1 MTRSPLW
8 TALVSVFCLAACGA
22 AAPPV
27 PGQPVQIL
35 VETGALAGEARDGV
49 MTFKGVPYAAAPV
62 GALRWRPPQPAAAWT
77 DVRPAT
83 AFSADCL
90 QNRLP
95 KFIDP
100 TASDGPMAED
110 CLYLNV
116 WAPAGNP
123 PRPLPVMVWIH
134 GGGYVVGSGAS
145 IAYDGANLVRQGV
158 VVVSFNYRLGRF
170 GFFAHPA
177 LAGDEPTGNYA
188 IMDQIAALAW
198 VKRNIAAFG
207 GDPGNVTIFGES
219 AGGGSVHAL
228 MGSPA
233 ARGLFH
239 KAIVQSGGGRDRLPR
254 LGHDTPDAKAAL
266 KAGLAFSERTGAKD
280 ADALRALSAKTVLG
294 DLSMLNNRDRPDYA
308 GLMVDGRIVT
318 DDPEAVYAR
327 GGQARVPLL
336 IGFTSNEFGSM
347 QSFTG
352 DWTMQAAAKFG
363 DREAGLRRLYDPDGG
378 DKQLKARFISDV
390 IFVEPARY
398 LAGLHAGSGQP
409 TWLYRFAYVPAAK
422 RPEQTDAYHASDV
435 PFVFDTVGAA
445 VKEATEADIAM
456 GRTMAAYWAAFARS
470 GDPNGA
476 GRPAWPAYGASDQLL
491 EFANDGP
498 RPIATPDRQ
507 RLDYIAASWPQTPS
521 KSPPKP

>member
-1 MTRSPLW
+1 MTRSPLVLL
-8 TALVSVFCLAACGA
+8 ALLCLAACGA
-22 AAPPV
+22 APPPAP
-27 PGQPVQIL
+27 GRPVQVR

-49 MTFKGVPYAAAPV
+49 MVFKGLPYAAPPV
-62 GALRWRPPQPAAAWT
+62 GPLRWRPPQPAAAWT
-77 DVRPAT
+77 GVRPAT
-83 AFSADCL
+83 AFAADCL

-116 WAPAGNP
+116 WAPAAKP
-123 PRPLPVMVWIH
+123 ARPLPVMVWIH
-134 GGGYVVGSGAS
+134 GGGFVVGSGAS
-145 IAYDGANLVRQGV
+145 IAYDGAGLVRQGV

-177 LAGDEPTGNYA
+177 LAQDEPTGNYA
-188 IMDQIAALAW
+188 IMDQVAALAW

-207 GDPGNVTIFGES
+207 GDPDNITIFGES
-219 AGGGSVHAL
+219 AGGGSVHVL

-254 LGHDTPDAKAAL
+254 LDQDGGDAPAGM
-266 KAGLAFSERTGAKD
+266 KAGLAFGERAHAND
-280 ADALRALSAKTVLG
+280 AAALRALPAKAVLG
-294 DLSMLNNRDRPDYA
+294 DLGMLNNRDRPDYA
-308 GLMVDGRIVT
+308 GLMVDGRVVV

-327 GGQARVPLL
+327 GEQARAPLL

-352 DWTMQAAAKFG
+352 DWTRQAAARFG

-378 DKQLKARFISDV
+378 DRQLRARFISDV
-390 IFVEPARY
+390 IFVEPARHI
-398 LAGLHAGSGQP
+398 AGLHAASGQP

-422 RPEQTDAYHASDV
+422 RSAQTDAYHASDV

-445 VKEATEADIAM
+445 VKDAAEPDIAM
-456 GRTMAAYWAAFARS
+456 GRTMAAYWTAFART

-498 RPIATPDRQ
+498 RSIATPDRV
-507 RLDYIAASWPQTPS
+507 RLDYIAGSWPQTPS
-521 KSPPKP
+521 KSPPRP